1 MRRSSVIKS
10 SKGKVVGKAKIC
22 VCKVGR
28 IESLD
33 PLNFAISRLR
43 LVSWFPHRSEVRKI
57 GWVSIDLSH

>member
-33 PLNFAISRLR
+33 PLNFAIF
-43 LVSWFPHRSEVRKI
+43 LVSTSIRSEENRM
-57 GWVSIDLSH
+57 G

>member
-43 LVSWFPHRSEVRKI
+43 LVFLVSTSIRSEENRM
-57 GWVSIDLSH
+57 G